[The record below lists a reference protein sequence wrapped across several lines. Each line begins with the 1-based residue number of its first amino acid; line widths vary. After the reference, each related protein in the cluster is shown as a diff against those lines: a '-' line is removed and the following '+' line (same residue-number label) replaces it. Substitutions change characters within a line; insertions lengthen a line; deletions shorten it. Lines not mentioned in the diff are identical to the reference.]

1 MDFIRIGGYLFF
13 LKKRNLKKE
22 IVIKK
27 FLKKKKKKE
36 NEKRKTFALQLK
48 TIWEWS
54 KSHETNWYGTFFK
67 LVITQK

>member
-22 IVIKK
+22 IVIKR
-27 FLKKKKKKE
+27 FLKKKKKRKE

-48 TIWEWS
+48 PFGNEVKVMKPIDEVL
-54 KSHETNWYGTFFK
+54 F
-67 LVITQK
+67 

>member
-22 IVIKK
+22 IVIKR
-27 FLKKKKKKE
+27 FLKKKRKE

-48 TIWEWS
+48 PFGNEVKVMKPTDEVLFLSW
-54 KSHETNWYGTFFK
+54 
-67 LVITQK
+67 

>member
-22 IVIKK
+22 IVIKR
-27 FLKKKKKKE
+27 FLKKKRKE

-48 TIWEWS
+48 PFGNEVKVMKPIDMVLFLSW
-54 KSHETNWYGTFFK
+54 
-67 LVITQK
+67 

>member
-22 IVIKK
+22 IVIKR
-27 FLKKKKKKE
+27 FLKKKKKKKKKE

-48 TIWEWS
+48 PFGNEVKVMKPIDMVLFLSW
-54 KSHETNWYGTFFK
+54 
-67 LVITQK
+67 

>member
-22 IVIKK
+22 IVIKR
-27 FLKKKKKKE
+27 FLKEKKRKE

-48 TIWEWS
+48 PFGNEVKVMKPIDMVLFLSW
-54 KSHETNWYGTFFK
+54 
-67 LVITQK
+67 

>member
-27 FLKKKKKKE
+27 FLKKKKKE

-48 TIWEWS
+48 PFGNEVKVMKPIDMVLFLSW
-54 KSHETNWYGTFFK
+54 
-67 LVITQK
+67 

>member
-22 IVIKK
+22 IVIKR

-48 TIWEWS
+48 PFGNEVKVMKPIDMVLFLSWC
-54 KSHETNWYGTFFK
+54 
-67 LVITQK
+67 

>member
-1 MDFIRIGGYLFF
+1 MDFIRIGGYLFI

-22 IVIKK
+22 IVIKR

-48 TIWEWS
+48 PFGNEVKVMKPIDMVLFLSW
-54 KSHETNWYGTFFK
+54 
-67 LVITQK
+67 